1 MMITRRNLLCSSS
14 AATAAALLPSALA
27 AATAP
32 SGAEL
37 NQLFDTF
44 FLERLRNSPE
54 RATLLGLDKGSN
66 ADLKAKLS
74 DGSAEGVAK
83 TKAFT
88 ADQLRRLNA
97 FDPSGLTGLDRVS
110 YDTIA
115 YALESAVRVQAFA
128 FGTPSGFGPS
138 PYIVSQLSG
147 VYQEVPD
154 FLDTKHVIT
163 AAQDCEAYISR
174 LDSFAT
180 ELDND
185 TEQLR
190 HDSAMGVLPPDF
202 ILDLTLNQLGK
213 TRVPADKSLLV
224 TSIARRA
231 MEKGLSPSFAQN
243 AERIYADKIRPALE
257 RQILAV
263 TALRARANHD
273 SSLSGFRDGKAYYAA
288 TLHDYTTTKLSP
300 QEIHRLGLEQSK
312 EIGARLDKEMRTQ
325 GFTNGTIGERLTQ
338 MNHDARYLF
347 ANTDAGKAEII
358 AYCNNRLAAVR
369 PKLPAAFRRLPSYA
383 FEVRRVPIATE
394 AGAPMAF
401 SQGPSLDGSRPG
413 LVYFNL
419 QNSADWSKFDL
430 ATTVFHEGLP
440 GHQLAGGLALSNT
453 GLPLIRKTTRFSGYG
468 EGWGLYAE
476 QLADELGMYDDDP
489 LGRIGYLKWQLFRA
503 SRLVVDT
510 GLFDLHWSRGK
521 AIDYFVTQ
529 SGLQP
534 GSAAKEVERYCT
546 LPGQACSYKLGHNTL
561 VNGRARAIKALGAK
575 YDIKDF
581 HEACLDSG
589 VVPLDILDG
598 IIDRYIKAKAA

>member
-1 MMITRRNLLCSSS
+1 MMITRRNIMQSS
-14 AATAAALLPSALA
+14 AAAAAAVFLA
-27 AATAP
+27 PAQASAATP
-32 SGAEL
+32 GGAEL
-37 NQLFDTF
+37 NRLFDTLF
-44 FLERLRNSPE
+44 HERLRNSPE
-54 RATLLGLDKGSN
+54 RATLLGLDKGPD
-66 ADLKAKLS
+66 ADLKARLS
-74 DGSAEGVAK
+74 DGSTEGVAK
-83 TKAFT
+83 TKALM
-88 ADQLRRLNA
+88 ADQLRRLKD
-97 FDPSGLTGLDRVS
+97 FDPSSLTGLDRVN

-115 YALESAVRVQAFA
+115 YALESTVQVQAFA

-154 FLDTKHVIT
+154 FLDTKHVI
-163 AAQDCEAYISR
+163 AATPDCEAYVSR
-174 LDSFAT
+174 LESFAT

-185 TEQLR
+185 TEKLR

-213 TRVPADKSLLV
+213 TRVPAEESLLV

-231 MEKGLSPSFAQN
+231 MEKGLSPSYAQN
-243 AERIYADKIRPALE
+243 AARVYTGKVGPALD
-257 RQILAV
+257 RQIASV

-273 SSLSGFRDGKAYYAA
+273 SSLSGFKDGKAYYAA
-288 TLHDYTTTKLSP
+288 TLHAYTTTKLAP

-325 GFTNGTIGERLTQ
+325 GFTKGTIGERLTQ

-347 ANTDAGKAEII
+347 PNTDAGKAEII
-358 AYCNNRLAAVR
+358 AYCNDRLAAVR

-383 FEVRRVPIATE
+383 FEVRRVPTATE
-394 AGAPMAF
+394 AGAAMAF
-401 SQGPSLDGSRPG
+401 SQAPSLDGSRPG

-419 QNSADWSKFDL
+419 QNSAEWSKFDL

-453 GLPLIRKTTRFSGYG
+453 GLPLIRKTSGFSGYA

-510 GLFDLHWSRGK
+510 GLFHLNWSRER
-521 AIDYFVTQ
+521 AIAYFVTQ
-529 SGLQP
+529 SGLEP

-561 VNGRARAIKALGAK
+561 VNGRARSIKALGAK

-589 VVPLDILDG
+589 AVPLDILDG